1 MRLFATPLVLGLG
14 LAVISGCPATPAPTK
29 ADTAAKEAKGS
40 APAKDIPPIE
50 ATNLELRAVRV
61 DEGTP
66 EPTEPAPS
74 GEPAPAWFDAAVIPG
89 ATIVQPLNQAKIGPN
104 TASSMLLEL
113 PAGTTTQDCI
123 SKVREA
129 MTASLPEVADA
140 VPGDKDRMTLQGKA
154 PDYSYTIV
162 CGPGKTGQTT
172 LYLSYVE
179 G

>member
-1 MRLFATPLVLGLG
+1 MRLFATPLVLVALT
-14 LAVISGCPATPAPTK
+14 SGCPTTPAPTK
-29 ADTAAKEAKGS
+29 ADPKEAKGS
-40 APAKDIPPIE
+40 APAKQEVPPID
-50 ATNLELRAVRV
+50 TSKLELRAVRV
-61 DEGTP
+61 DEGEIG
-66 EPTEPAPS
+66 EPPVAEAAPAGVPAPT
-74 GEPAPAWFDAAVIPG
+74 WFDATLVPG
-89 ATIVQPLNQAKIGPN
+89 ATIVQPVNQAKIGPN

-123 SKVREA
+123 TTIRDA
-129 MTASLPEVADA
+129 MTKTLPDVVEA

-162 CGPGKTGQTT
+162 CGPGKNGQTT